1 MIPKG
6 VKPTTTL
13 TKSEMR
19 IEASR
24 LKALQEF
31 QQKSDIHFHDS
42 SLLNLALTHSS
53 AVNEMDSCHDDNERL
68 EFLGDSVLGL
78 CIAQI
83 LFEEF
88 QTMRE
93 GDLALMKN
101 VLASEATLAEIAAA
115 LGINEYLILGK
126 GEEMSGGR
134 HKMAILADATE
145 ALLGAY
151 YLDSDMDSTKV
162 LVQKLYHKRIEDL
175 MVSSAK
181 DYKSII
187 QEYAQKQGIALP
199 VYSVERS
206 EGPEHA
212 RLFFVSCAIEGQIIG
227 PFPGRTKKEAEQ
239 RAAREAF
246 DILQK
251 ENPEHAKLLDRIA
264 HRETGV

>member
-1 MIPKG
+1 MISKG
-6 VKPTTTL
+6 VKPSTTS
-13 TKSEMR
+13 TKSEMK
-19 IEASR
+19 IGASR

-31 QQKSDIHFHDS
+31 QQKTDIHFHNS

-53 AVNEMDSCHDDNERL
+53 AVNEIDPCHDDNERL

-88 QTMRE
+88 QTKRE
-93 GDLALMKN
+93 GDLAIMKN
-101 VLASEATLAEIAAA
+101 ALASEATLSEIATTM
-115 LGINEYLILGK
+115 GINDYLILGK

-134 HKMAILADATE
+134 HKTAILADATE

-151 YLDSDMDSTKV
+151 YLDSDMDSARA
-162 LVQKLYHKRIEDL
+162 LVQRLYRKKIQSL
-175 MVSSAK
+175 MVNSAK

-187 QEYAQKQGIALP
+187 QEYAQKRGLALP

-212 RLFFVSCAIEGQIIG
+212 RLFFVSCAIEGRIVG

-239 RAAREAF
+239 RAARGAF
-246 DILQK
+246 EILQK
-251 ENPEHAKLLDRIA
+251 ERSEQAQLLDGIA
-264 HRETGV
+264 QRDRGI